1 MNQNLK
7 QLGKQLLDIWR
18 QLGVN
23 QRLSVVL
30 AGGAV
35 VFGLGALAFF
45 STRVSYETMFTG
57 LAAAD
62 AAKVVAELEKD
73 KVPYR
78 MGAGGTAIEVPAD
91 KVDRYRMKLAPNIT
105 SGDVAGWDE
114 LVNQNSAM
122 SSDLIQRANLRRV
135 KDGVLARAIMTM
147 DEIEKAIVQVVEP
160 RNGFILHPD
169 EHPSASVMIVTRGGQ
184 TISRET
190 VEAIQALVANSVERL
205 KRANVVVTD
214 NQGNL
219 LSSEEDDLSAFGR
232 AGGRF
237 RIQQQVEAHYA
248 KQVRS
253 MLDPVLGPG
262 AARIAVKVELD
273 MDTITSTERT
283 LDAAGKV
290 ARSLTETEET
300 TASTTGG
307 GGSAPGVAV
316 NAATATNVVSTTAPQ
331 NLSNT
336 TTKKT
341 ETVNDY
347 GEITRQIVQQ
357 AGSIRRMTASVM
369 INTRYEGTGA
379 ERKAVPRTPEEL
391 DKLKSI
397 VRTALGIQNDPDGS
411 RKDEITLEEIA
422 FNELP
427 MLEVTQ
433 KLEKEHQV
441 HFWLTLAQRL
451 MYPALAVFILF
462 VLLRAFRNTSV
473 ENIPVGVP
481 VGELDANGQLAGD
494 WNGNGKPR
502 VVTVEVLNQLVKE
515 NPRNVTQAL
524 RAWMSG
530 PPAKNNN

>member
-7 QLGKQLLDIWR
+7 QLGKQLLDIWQ
-18 QLGVN
+18 QLGLN

-30 AGGAV
+30 AAGAV
-35 VFGLGALAFF
+35 VIGLGALTFF
-45 STRVSYETMFTG
+45 STRVSYEPMFTG

-62 AAKVVAELEKD
+62 AAKIVAELEKD

-78 MGAGGTAIEVPAD
+78 LGNGGSSVEVPAD
-91 KVDRYRMKLAPNIT
+91 KVDRYRMKLAPDIN

-114 LVNQNSAM
+114 LINQNSAM

-169 EHPSASVMIVTRGGQ
+169 EHPSASVMIVTRGGR
-184 TISRET
+184 TLERGT

-205 KRANVVVTD
+205 KRSNVAVTD

-219 LSSEEDDLSAFGR
+219 LSADDDDQSAFGR

-237 RIQQQVEAHYA
+237 RVQQQVEAHYA
-248 KQVRS
+248 KQVRN
-253 MLDPVLGPG
+253 MLEPVLGPG

-283 LDAAGKV
+283 LDSAGKV
-290 ARSLTETEET
+290 PRSLTETEEVT
-300 TASTTGG
+300 SSTTGG
-307 GGSAPGVAV
+307 AGSAPGVAI
-316 NAATATNVVSTTAPQ
+316 NAAAATNVVASAAPQ

-341 ETVNDY
+341 ETINDF

-357 AGSIRRMTASVM
+357 AGSIKRMTASVM
-369 INTRYEGTGA
+369 INTRYEGAGA
-379 ERKAVPRTPEEL
+379 GRKAVPRSPAEL
-391 DKLKSI
+391 DKLKGI
-397 VRTALGIQNDPDGS
+397 VRTALGIQSEPDGT
-411 RKDEITLEEIA
+411 RRDEITLEEIA

-427 MLEVTQ
+427 LLEVNQ
-433 KLEKEHQV
+433 KLEREHQV
-441 HFWLTLAQRL
+441 HFWMSLARRL
-451 MYPALAVFILF
+451 AYPALAVGILF
-462 VLLRAFRNTSV
+462 VFLRAFRNTTV
-473 ENIPVGVP
+473 ENIPIGVP
-481 VGELDANGQLAGD
+481 VGELDANGQLTGN
-494 WNGNGKPR
+494 WTSNGKPR

-515 NPRNVTQAL
+515 NPRNVSHAL
-524 RAWMSG
+524 RAWLSG
-530 PPAKNNN
+530 SPTKNN